1 MSELKEE
8 MKLDSGSVNA
18 FADLSKL
25 EDATAH
31 VELTEDGVNKIVEDL
46 PEQDVNFH
54 QVVGEMP
61 EIDQQAMVINDEVQY
76 TEQDKKEYEEWVMN
90 PENKKN
96 AQFLA
101 NQIIEVM
108 GERWFTLNFFCKKAK
123 LERDTAFQKLYMCRI
138 FGFMLQKDEKV
149 KEDGIWQT
157 LPMFKV
163 SIDNKSKIEE
173 IDRAIA
179 FYYEEIKKLELQK
192 SALQNV

>member
-1 MSELKEE
+1 MSEQV
-8 MKLDSGSVNA
+8 KLDV
-18 FADLSKL
+18 L
-25 EDATAH
+25 EDQ
-31 VELTEDGVNKIVEDL
+31 VNYS
-46 PEQDVNFH
+46 

-61 EIDQQAMVINDEVQY
+61 AIDQQGMAINDEVGNDRF
-76 TEQDKKEYEEWVMN
+76 TEQDKREYEAWVSD

-108 GERWFTLNFFCKKAK
+108 RERWFTLNDFCKKAK
-123 LERDTAFQKLYMCRI
+123 LNKQTAFQKLYVCRI
-138 FGFMLQKDEKV
+138 FGYIIQKDSKV

-173 IDRAIA
+173 IDRAIV
-179 FYYEEIKKLELQK
+179 FYNEEIKKLELQK
-192 SALQNV
+192 EALLK